1 MKIKTLLLAVM
12 GLLCL
17 IAISAIAW
25 NTRYVV
31 QDFKEAKRLVY
42 SNQIAEQSLQ
52 LSTQL
57 AYERGFTATVLAD
70 RNPPLEIIR
79 EQLKKERDTSDALYN
94 VFILEIQG
102 IIQLLDS
109 QVLFQ
114 NVAKL
119 NRYREQQ
126 LKLRAEIDRSLVQG
140 RTTNQNISNGNNTLP
155 NQIIERSIIRSSRHI
170 GSSANAITQQ
180 TGNQNISYNP
190 LENEWIQSISDLI
203 EQVRLLRQ
211 MIMAPTDP
219 RDFATYYSLI
229 VKEIFH
235 SFTESMGIQRVV
247 IGKVL
252 VAQRSFKK
260 EEIELLLKQESLI
273 QVAEQKLSA
282 VLQFFPPSEEIQRS
296 REAFVKAYHL
306 EYKNLYEQIL
316 AASDENQPYPIT
328 AFEWFSQA
336 TEAIDSVLT
345 FSLAIDNLISGQ
357 VNKVKE
363 QSNFMVYSL
372 LATIILVGS
381 LFIIAYFMTYR
392 RIVNPLAQLEKAATR
407 MSNGN
412 LEHAILLESSDEFSR
427 LGDTFDLMRRNLLDD
442 IRQREMVEMELRK
455 LHNAMLHSLN
465 SVVITDSEG
474 LVEYVNPCF
483 EAASGYT
490 LAEIAGSKFNQIR
503 HSSTPIELFKEM
515 WDTIKKGQIWEGE
528 IQNQKKNGEF
538 FWNMLSIAPVKNGQN
553 SITHFISTHHDITE
567 RKAMEKRLNFLA
579 YHDELTGL
587 PNRTLLIDRFNQ
599 TCSRAKRSGHQ
610 LALLVLDLDR
620 FKNINDTLGHS
631 TGDKVLIEIAE
642 RLKEQ
647 ARGGETITRYGGDEF
662 VILLSD
668 VQESKTIANASQR
681 ILDIISEPI
690 ELDGRTLHVT
700 CSLGVAIWPDNGDDL
715 PALLSHADA
724 AMYKAKQHGRDR
736 FQFFTE
742 ELNSQN
748 QKRMEMEN
756 DLHAAIENRE
766 FELFYQPQIDTTNG
780 TIFGAEALIRWN
792 HPKQGIISPA
802 SFIPLAEETGM
813 ILAIGQWVLETA
825 CQQAIKWKEQGFDS
839 LLLSINVSVR
849 QLEEP
854 DFDMLLREI
863 LKKTKLPADNLELE
877 ITESTMMQDP
887 EYMITVLDQLSQV
900 GVKLALDDF
909 GTGHSSLAYL
919 QRFHFDKLKIDRSF
933 INHVADSTDA
943 AAIAKT
949 IGAMAKSLHLEI
961 IAEGVETQQQ
971 VDFLTDCGCNQVQG
985 FFYSE
990 AVPVERFEYLLDK
1003 QRSKSSTLNQSAPST
1018 I

>member
-1 MKIKTLLLAVM
+1 MM

-31 QDFKEAKRLVY
+31 QDYKEAKRLVF

-57 AYERGFTATVLAD
+57 AYERGFTATILAD
-70 RNPPLEIIR
+70 SKPAIEIIKD
-79 EQLKKERDTSDALYN
+79 QLAKERYTSDALYN
-94 VFILEIQG
+94 LFIIEIQG
-102 IIQLLDS
+102 VTKLLDS
-109 QVLFQ
+109 QVLYQ

-119 NRYREQQ
+119 NKFREQQ
-126 LKLRAEIDRSLVQG
+126 LKYRAKVDRQILLNSTDNEKLSNQWIDALSG
-140 RTTNQNISNGNNTLP
+140 
-155 NQIIERSIIRSSRHI
+155 
-170 GSSANAITQQ
+170 
-180 TGNQNISYNP
+180 
-190 LENEWIQSISDLI
+190 LI

-211 MIMAPTDP
+211 MIMAPSDP

-235 SFTESMGIQRVV
+235 SFTESMGLQRVV

-252 VAQRSFKK
+252 VSQRAFEKK
-260 EEIELLLKQESLI
+260 ELEQLLKQENMI
-273 QVAEQKLSA
+273 AVVEQKLAA
-282 VLQFFPPSEEIQRS
+282 VLQFFPPSQEIQEA
-296 REAFVKAYHL
+296 REGFVETYHL
-306 EYKNLYEQIL
+306 QYKNLYGKIL
-316 AASDENQPYPIT
+316 TASENNQPYPVT

-336 TEAIDSVLT
+336 TKAIDSVLK
-345 FSLAIDNLISGQ
+345 FSLTIDNLISGQ
-357 VNKVKE
+357 VNKVKD

-381 LFIIAYFMTYR
+381 LFIVAYFMTYR
-392 RIVNPLAQLEKAATR
+392 RIINPLVQLESAATR

-412 LEHAILLESSDEFSR
+412 LEHAVLLDSNDEFSR

-490 LAEIAGSKFNQIR
+490 LNEISGTKFNQIR
-503 HSSTPIELFKEM
+503 HPSTPIELFKAM

-528 IQNQKKNGEF
+528 IQNRKKNGEF
-538 FWNMLSIAPVKNGQN
+538 FWNMLSIAPVKNSQN
-553 SITHFISTHHDITE
+553 LVTHFISTHHDITE
-567 RKAMEKRLNFLA
+567 RKGMEKRLNFLA

-631 TGDKVLIEIAE
+631 TGDKVLIEIAD
-642 RLKEQ
+642 RLRGQ

-668 VQESKTIANASQR
+668 VQDSQTIANASQR

-690 ELDGRTLHVT
+690 EIDGRTLHVT
-700 CSLGVAIWPDNGDDL
+700 CSLGVAIWPDNGNDL

-742 ELNSQN
+742 ELNCQN

-756 DLHAAIENRE
+756 DLHEAIENKE
-766 FELFYQPQIDTTNG
+766 FELYYQPQIDTNSG
-780 TIFGAEALIRWN
+780 KIFGAEALIRWN

-802 SFIPLAEETGM
+802 AFIPLAEETGM
-813 ILAIGQWVLETA
+813 ILSIGQWVMETA
-825 CQQAIKWKEQGFDS
+825 CQQAVEWQKQGYNNI
-839 LLLSINVSVR
+839 LMSINVSVR

-863 LKKTKLPADNLELE
+863 LKKTSLNAQGLELE

-887 EYMITVLDQLSQV
+887 EYMINVLDQLNQV

-919 QRFHFDKLKIDRSF
+919 QRFRFDKLKIDRSF
-933 INHVADSTDA
+933 INHVADSSDA

-961 IAEGVETQQQ
+961 IAEGVENQQQ
-971 VDFLTDCGCNQVQG
+971 VDFLDECGCNQVQG

-990 AVPVERFEYLLDK
+990 AVPVKRFQELLAEQHK
-1003 QRSKSSTLNQSAPST
+1003 ITNKSPTKLN
-1018 I
+1018 

>member
-1 MKIKTLLLAVM
+1 M

-31 QDFKEAKRLVY
+31 QDYKEANRLVY
-42 SNQIAEQSLQ
+42 SNQIAELSLQ
-52 LSTQL
+52 LTTQL
-57 AYERGFTATVLAD
+57 AYERGFTATILAD
-70 RNPPLEIIR
+70 TQPPIDIIK
-79 EQLKKERDTSDALYN
+79 EQLIKERQSSDAFYN
-94 VFILEIQG
+94 LFISEIQG
-102 IIQLLDS
+102 IVQLLDS
-109 QVLFQ
+109 QTLYQ

-119 NRYREQQ
+119 NKFREQQ
-126 LKLRAEIDRSLVQG
+126 LKYRSEIDRLDF
-140 RTTNQNISNGNNTLP
+140 QNNA
-155 NQIIERSIIRSSRHI
+155 NQIQLSELW
-170 GSSANAITQQ
+170 ITSL
-180 TGNQNISYNP
+180 T
-190 LENEWIQSISDLI
+190 DFI

-211 MIMAPTDP
+211 MIMAPSDP

-235 SFTESMGIQRVV
+235 SFTESMGMQRVV
-247 IGKVL
+247 IGRVL
-252 VAQRSFKK
+252 VSQNVLGQQQK
-260 EEIELLLKQESLI
+260 EQLRKHENMII
-273 QVAEQKLSA
+273 MVEQKLSA
-282 VLQFFPPSEEIQRS
+282 VLQFFPPSQEIQS
-296 REAFVKAYHL
+296 AREEFVKAYHL
-306 EYKNLYEQIL
+306 QYKNLYQEIIT
-316 AASDENQPYPIT
+316 ASDENRTYPVS
-328 AFEWFSQA
+328 AYEWFNQA
-336 TEAIDSVLT
+336 TQAIDSVLK
-345 FSLAIDNLISGQ
+345 FSLAIDHLITGQ
-357 VNKVKE
+357 VNQVKE
-363 QSNFMVYSL
+363 QSNFTVYSL
-372 LATIILVGS
+372 LGTIVLVGS

-392 RIVNPLAQLEKAATR
+392 RIVNPLTILEKAANK

-412 LEHAILLESSDEFSR
+412 LEHAVLLESNDEFSR
-427 LGDTFDLMRRNLLDD
+427 LGDTFDLMRRNLLED

-465 SVVITDSEG
+465 SVVITDAEG
-474 LVEYVNPCF
+474 IVEYVNPCF

-490 LAEIAGSKFNQIR
+490 MDEISGTKFNQIR
-503 HSSTPIELFKEM
+503 HPLTSVDLYKEM
-515 WDTIKKGQIWEGE
+515 WDTIKKGQVWEGE
-528 IQNQKKNGEF
+528 IQNRKKNGEF
-538 FWNMLSIAPVKNGQN
+538 FWNMLSIAPVKNSEN
-553 SITHFISTHHDITE
+553 VITHFISTHHDITE
-567 RKAMEKRLNFLA
+567 RKSMEKRLNFLA

-599 TCSRAKRSGHQ
+599 TCSRSKRSGHQ

-631 TGDKVLIEIAE
+631 TGDKVLIEIAD
-642 RLKEQ
+642 RLKGQ

-690 ELDGRTLHVT
+690 ELEGRTLHVT
-700 CSLGVAIWPDNGDDL
+700 CSLGVAIWPDNGNDL

-748 QKRMEMEN
+748 QKRMAMEH
-756 DLHAAIENRE
+756 DLHSAIDNGE
-766 FELFYQPQIDTTNG
+766 FQLYYQPQIDTSDG
-780 TIFGAEALIRWN
+780 HIFGAEALIRWN
-792 HPKQGIISPA
+792 HPKLGLITPA
-802 SFIPLAEETGM
+802 NFIPLAEETGM

-825 CQQAIKWKEQGFDS
+825 CQQAVQWHQQGYPN
-839 LLLSINVSVR
+839 LIMSINVSVR

-863 LKKTKLPADNLELE
+863 LKKTKLEAKYLELE

-887 EYMITVLDQLSQV
+887 EYMIKVLELLNQV
-900 GVKLALDDF
+900 GIKLALDDF
-909 GTGHSSLAYL
+909 GTGHSSLSYL
-919 QRFHFDKLKIDRSF
+919 QRFRFDKLKIDRSF

-961 IAEGVETQQQ
+961 IAEGVENQQQ
-971 VDFLTDCGCNQVQG
+971 VDFLDDCGCNQVQG

-990 AVPVERFEYLLDK
+990 AVPANQFKELLANQK
-1003 QRSKSSTLNQSAPST
+1003 QTNSRT
-1018 I
+1018 IN